1 MVLGHP
7 YNTYEPIIN
16 HGLMDILKSNFVDVV
31 TVENAP
37 KEIFNARVEIDDNL
51 CNFWDNED
59 ELMQL
64 SDYVIHNEEIDG
76 GIFLISFACG
86 PDSLIQELVMQ
97 DFDMKDK
104 PYIDLTLDEHTG
116 ESQITTRVESFVEM
130 IRRKKYK

>member
-1 MVLGHP
+1 
-7 YNTYEPIIN
+7 
-16 HGLMDILKSNFVDVV
+16 MDILKSNFVNVI

-37 KEIFNARVEIDDNL
+37 KMIFEKRVEIDDNL
-51 CNFWDNED
+51 ENFWTNED

-64 SDYVIHNEEIDG
+64 SDYVINNEEIDG

-86 PDSLIQELVMQ
+86 PDSLIQEVVMQ

>member
-1 MVLGHP
+1 M
-7 YNTYEPIIN
+7 IIFAIS
-16 HGLMDILKSNFVDVV
+16 G
-31 TVENAP
+31 
-37 KEIFNARVEIDDNL
+37 
-51 CNFWDNED
+51 NFWDNED

-116 ESQITTRVESFVEM
+116 ESQITTRVESFIEM

>member
-1 MVLGHP
+1 
-7 YNTYEPIIN
+7 
-16 HGLMDILKSNFVDVV
+16 MDILKSNFVDVV

-37 KEIFNARVEIDDNL
+37 KEIFSRRIEIDDNL
-51 CNFWDNED
+51 VNFWDNED
-59 ELMQL
+59 ELLQL
-64 SDYVIHNEEIDG
+64 SDYVINNEKIDG

-86 PDSLIQELVMQ
+86 PDSLIQELVTQ

-104 PYIDLTLDEHTG
+104 PYIALTLDEHTG